1 VNALQYSLDEA
12 LASLWRGRQSG
23 LLSTATIA
31 LALFVLGAFLLV
43 TTNLD
48 RLGAE
53 WSRSAELS
61 VYLTDDVSL
70 DQRRAIEGALAPG
83 DLIASREYVSKSDAL
98 SRFKQTFGDL
108 ASTIDGLGDNPL
120 PASIEVRL
128 RPDAGASASVDALS
142 ARLRGMPGVADV
154 RYDRQWLNRLLAAVG
169 VIRGVGVALAA
180 ILTLAAALTVANVVR
195 LGLYTRRDELEIMQ
209 LVGAPQVY
217 IRGPFV
223 MEGVLQGGL
232 GALVALILLGVVFF
246 DAPGVGAQ
254 PLVAPVP
261 ARRPLF
267 AGRSGGDGGRVRGR
281 SGRGSTYGILTA
293 VLLRRYTRSS
303 TKTIHLRGPACHAS
317 SPIRGRSARSTLS
330 QSSTGKNLSNITA
343 VSSSSAPITQRARL
357 PMSRPRSRR
366 SWVSSNTFPPKTTPR
381 KSSAHSSENSTS

>member
-1 VNALQYSLDEA
+1 VKALQYSLDEA
-12 LASLWRGRQSG
+12 LASLWRGRHSG

-61 VYLTDDVSL
+61 VYLTDDVTL
-70 DQRRAIEGALAPG
+70 DHRRAIEGALPPG
-83 DLIASREYVSKSDAL
+83 DLIVSREYVSKSDAL

-142 ARLRGMPGVADV
+142 ARLRSMPGVADV
-154 RYDRQWLNRLLAAVG
+154 RYDRQWLNRLLAIVG

-180 ILTLAAALTVANVVR
+180 ILTFAAALTVANVVR

-209 LVGAPQVY
+209 LVGAPQAY

-232 GALVALILLGVVFF
+232 GALVALILLAVLFFALRARYLTPLASMLSLTSLQFLPVGLCFLVVLGGM
-246 DAPGVGAQ
+246 AVGCVGG
-254 PLVAPVP
+254 LVA
-261 ARRPLF
+261 AH
-267 AGRSGGDGGRVRGR
+267 
-281 SGRGSTYGILTA
+281 LTE
-293 VLLRRYTRSS
+293 S
-303 TKTIHLRGPACHAS
+303 
-317 SPIRGRSARSTLS
+317 
-330 QSSTGKNLSNITA
+330 
-343 VSSSSAPITQRARL
+343 
-357 PMSRPRSRR
+357 
-366 SWVSSNTFPPKTTPR
+366 
-381 KSSAHSSENSTS
+381 